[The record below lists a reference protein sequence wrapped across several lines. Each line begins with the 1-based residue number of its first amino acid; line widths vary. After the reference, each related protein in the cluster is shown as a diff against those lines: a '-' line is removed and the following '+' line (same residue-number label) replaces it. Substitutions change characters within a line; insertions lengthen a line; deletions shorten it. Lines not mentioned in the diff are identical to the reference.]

1 MVGRILGLLPCL
13 ARIPAAL
20 ELQSIESVY
29 GAVAELL
36 PGALHKLYK
45 ASQCWQYCCTPASQQ
60 PLEANSGKWLFCVL
74 ARKLTTSTLPAAHT
88 HVAVLGQ
95 ECQRLPGLAGLP
107 ALGTP
112 AIPVRQAGSQVEAQP
127 SLPSST
133 KGTNDHQPLH
143 FAGEL
148 ARARPCKAGR
158 TMKIVVR
165 LTCKSMGSDIGREPG
180 NPSGQPAD
188 MSSC

>member
-13 ARIPAAL
+13 AGIPAAL

-36 PGALHKLYK
+36 PGALHNHTRPPNAGNTVAPQHLSSLSKP
-45 ASQCWQYCCTPASQQ
+45 AQEFGCFVCWH
-60 PLEANSGKWLFCVL
+60 ANSQPAHCRLLTLTWRSW
-74 ARKLTTSTLPAAHT
+74 ARNAKGCQVWQDSQLWEPQRSQSDRQGARWKPSQACQALQRKQMTISLCTLQASSH
-88 HVAVLGQ
+88 
-95 ECQRLPGLAGLP
+95 GL
-107 ALGTP
+107 
-112 AIPVRQAGSQVEAQP
+112 
-127 SLPSST
+127 
-133 KGTNDHQPLH
+133 
-143 FAGEL
+143 
-148 ARARPCKAGR
+148 RPCKAGR